1 MISKE
6 ISIKDGANLNLK
18 GLAVTELGDA
28 KTSLNYALNPD
39 DFFGLNPRM
48 LVKEGDKVSLGQPIF
63 HDKNEESIKIVSP
76 VSGKVIEIVRGA
88 KRKILNIIIK
98 KEGDNSINFKIPSLS
113 NIGKDVILQ
122 LLVESGSLAFIRQRP
137 YNIVA
142 RPSKLPKSIFVSTH
156 STAPYAADYDFI
168 LRKRLNEFQIG
179 IDMMS
184 RLIDKPINLSISQS
198 CEIENAKL
206 KNVEIYKIKGVHP
219 SGNESFQINRID
231 PLNSGEIVWV
241 IKPEDLANIGS
252 FFETGVF
259 CPKRT
264 VAVSGDS
271 LRSPKYYD
279 TIIGSS
285 ISSLVDSKELSN
297 IKNYRFINGDPLSG
311 SKVEYSDFLGFYNNI
326 LSVISEGNQ
335 FRMLGWLP
343 FMYNNIPSFSRTSLS
358 WLLGGEKKV
367 NTNLNGEERA
377 IVVTGEMEKYFP
389 MDIFPMQLIK
399 ACMRE
404 DIEKMESLGIYE
416 VVPEDFGL
424 VDFSCTSKI
433 EAQEIVKSG
442 IKLMLKEVG

>member
-1 MISKE
+1 MSKD
-6 ISIKDGANLNLK
+6 ISIKYGANLNLK
-18 GLAVTELGDA
+18 GLASTELEVA
-28 KTSLNYALNPD
+28 KKSLNYALNPD
-39 DFFGLNPRM
+39 DFFGLIPRM

-63 HDKNEESIKIVSP
+63 HDKNDESIKIVSP
-76 VSGKVIEIVRGA
+76 VSGKILEIVRGA
-88 KRKILNIIIK
+88 KRKILNIIIN
-98 KEGDNSINFKIPSLS
+98 KEGDSIVNFKIPNLS
-113 NIGKDVILQ
+113 SISKDKILQ
-122 LLVESGSLAFIRQRP
+122 LLVDSGSLAFIRQRP
-137 YNIVA
+137 YNIIA
-142 RPSKLPKSIFVSTH
+142 RPNRPPKSIFVSIH

-168 LRKRLNEFQIG
+168 LKKRMDEFQNGVNVMSKLIG
-179 IDMMS
+179 
-184 RLIDKPINLSISQS
+184 KPINLSISHNCDS
-198 CEIENAKL
+198 DFSILN
-206 KNVEIYKIKGVHP
+206 NVDIYKIKGAHP

-231 PLNSGEIVWV
+231 PLNSGEIIWV

-252 FFETGVF
+252 FFMTGIF
-259 CPKRT
+259 NPKRT

-285 ISSLVDSKELSN
+285 ISSLIDSKELSSVED
-297 IKNYRFINGDPLSG
+297 YRFINGDPLSG
-311 SKVEYSDFLGFYNNI
+311 SKVEYSDFLGFYNNT
-326 LSVISEGNQ
+326 LSVIKEGNQ

-343 FMYNNIPSFSRTSLS
+343 FMYNSIPSFSKTSLS

-399 ACMRE
+399 ACMRG

-442 IKLMLKEVG
+442 IEVMLKEVG

>member
-1 MISKE
+1 MSKD
-6 ISIKDGANLNLK
+6 ISIKYGANLNLK
-18 GLAVTELGDA
+18 GLASTELEVA
-28 KTSLNYALNPD
+28 KKSLNYALNPD
-39 DFFGLNPRM
+39 DFFGLIPRM

-63 HDKNEESIKIVSP
+63 HDKNDESIKIVSP
-76 VSGKVIEIVRGA
+76 VSGKILEIVRGA
-88 KRKILNIIIK
+88 KRKILNIIIN
-98 KEGDNSINFKIPSLS
+98 KEGDSIVNFKIPNLS
-113 NIGKDVILQ
+113 SISKDKILQ
-122 LLVESGSLAFIRQRP
+122 LLVDSGSLAYIRQRP
-137 YNIVA
+137 YNIIA
-142 RPSKLPKSIFVSTH
+142 RPNRPPKSIFVSIH

-168 LRKRLNEFQIG
+168 LKKRMDEFQNGVNVMSKLIG
-179 IDMMS
+179 
-184 RLIDKPINLSISQS
+184 KPINLSISHNCDS
-198 CEIENAKL
+198 DFSILN
-206 KNVEIYKIKGVHP
+206 NVDIYKIKGAHP

-231 PLNSGEIVWV
+231 PLNSGEIIWV

-252 FFETGVF
+252 FFMTGIF
-259 CPKRT
+259 NPKRT

-285 ISSLVDSKELSN
+285 ISSLIDSKELSSVED
-297 IKNYRFINGDPLSG
+297 YRFINGDPLSG

-326 LSVISEGNQ
+326 LSVIKEGNQ

-343 FMYNNIPSFSRTSLS
+343 FMYNSIPSFSKTSLS

-399 ACMRE
+399 ACMRG

-442 IKLMLKEVG
+442 IEVMLKEVG

>member
-1 MISKE
+1 MSKD
-6 ISIKDGANLNLK
+6 ISIKYGANLNLK
-18 GLAVTELGDA
+18 GLASTELEVA
-28 KTSLNYALNPD
+28 KKSLNYALNPD
-39 DFFGLNPRM
+39 DFFGLIPRM

-63 HDKNEESIKIVSP
+63 HDKNDESIKIVSP
-76 VSGKVIEIVRGA
+76 VSGKILEIVRGA
-88 KRKILNIIIK
+88 KRKILNIIINR
-98 KEGDNSINFKIPSLS
+98 EGDSIVNFKIPNLS
-113 NIGKDVILQ
+113 SISKDKILQ
-122 LLVESGSLAFIRQRP
+122 LLVDSGSLAFIRQRP
-137 YNIVA
+137 YNIIA
-142 RPSKLPKSIFVSTH
+142 RPNRPPKSIFVSIH

-168 LRKRLNEFQIG
+168 LKKRMDEFQNGVNVMSKLIG
-179 IDMMS
+179 
-184 RLIDKPINLSISQS
+184 KPINLSISHNCDS
-198 CEIENAKL
+198 DFSILN
-206 KNVEIYKIKGVHP
+206 NVDIYKIKGAHP

-231 PLNSGEIVWV
+231 PLNSGEIIWV

-252 FFETGVF
+252 FFMTGIF
-259 CPKRT
+259 NPKRT

-285 ISSLVDSKELSN
+285 ISSLIDSKELSSVED
-297 IKNYRFINGDPLSG
+297 YRFINGDPLSG

-326 LSVISEGNQ
+326 LSVIKEGNQ

-343 FMYNNIPSFSRTSLS
+343 FMYNSIPSFSKTSLS

-399 ACMRE
+399 ACMRG

-442 IKLMLKEVG
+442 IEVMLKEVG

>member
-1 MISKE
+1 MSKD
-6 ISIKDGANLNLK
+6 ISIKYGANLNLK
-18 GLAVTELGDA
+18 GLASTELEVA
-28 KTSLNYALNPD
+28 KKSLNYALNPD
-39 DFFGLNPRM
+39 DFFGLIPRM

-63 HDKNEESIKIVSP
+63 HDKNDESIKIVSP
-76 VSGKVIEIVRGA
+76 VSGKILEIVRGA
-88 KRKILNIIIK
+88 KRKILNIIIN
-98 KEGDNSINFKIPSLS
+98 KEGDSVVNFKIPNLS
-113 NIGKDVILQ
+113 SISKDKILQ
-122 LLVESGSLAFIRQRP
+122 LLVDSGSLAFIRQRP
-137 YNIVA
+137 YNIIA
-142 RPSKLPKSIFVSTH
+142 RPNRPPKSIFVSIH

-168 LRKRLNEFQIG
+168 LKKRMDEFQNGVNVMSKLIG
-179 IDMMS
+179 
-184 RLIDKPINLSISQS
+184 KPINLSISHNCDS
-198 CEIENAKL
+198 DFSILN
-206 KNVEIYKIKGVHP
+206 NVDIYKIKGAHP

-231 PLNSGEIVWV
+231 PLNSGEIIWV

-252 FFETGVF
+252 FFMTGIF
-259 CPKRT
+259 KPKRT

-285 ISSLVDSKELSN
+285 ISSLIDSKELSSVED
-297 IKNYRFINGDPLSG
+297 YRFINGDPLSG
-311 SKVEYSDFLGFYNNI
+311 SKVEYSDFLGFYNNT
-326 LSVISEGNQ
+326 LSVIKEGNQ

-343 FMYNNIPSFSRTSLS
+343 FMYNSIPSFSKTSLS

-399 ACMRE
+399 ACMRG

-416 VVPEDFGL
+416 VIPEDFGL

-442 IKLMLKEVG
+442 IEVMLKEVG